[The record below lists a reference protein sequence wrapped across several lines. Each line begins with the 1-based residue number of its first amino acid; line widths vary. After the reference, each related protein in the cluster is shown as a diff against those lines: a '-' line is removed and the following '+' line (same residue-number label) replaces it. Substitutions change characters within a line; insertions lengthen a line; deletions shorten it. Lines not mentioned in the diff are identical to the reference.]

1 MIITNGTKLRAN
13 YTGIV
18 SGSLSFSG
26 GTSYLNLNPGII
38 IGGGSYTV
46 DGYINLPN
54 FNNSYGVFGVAVG
67 DGGSASAMSLYVAN
81 STSIGTNADGGGL
94 TMGYTL
100 PFTLNPNTCY
110 YFALTRDATNRET
123 VFIGTGTTAYQAT
136 GATGGSSIV
145 GGVQVNTQNYN
156 NNSAKHIGNYW
167 GNNSYWPGYIS
178 NLRITVGYSLYNPL
192 SSTIPIPQGLLTVTT
207 GTVYLMS
214 TTATT
219 VDLSGNQTVTVNGS
233 ITTSTQQPFVTN
245 LGKPFI
251 IRN

>member
-1 MIITNGTKLRAN
+1 MILTNGTKLTAN
-13 YTGIV
+13 YVGVV

-26 GTSYLNLNPGII
+26 STSYLNLNPGII
-38 IGGGSYTV
+38 IGSGPYTI
-46 DGYINLPN
+46 DGYFNLPN

-67 DGGSASAMSLYVAN
+67 DGGSASAMSLYVGN
-81 STSIGTNADGGGL
+81 STNISTNADGGGL

-100 PFTLNPNTCY
+100 PFALNPNIWY
-110 YFALTRDATNRET
+110 YFALTRDSTNRET
-123 VFIGTGTTAYQAT
+123 VFIGTGATAYQAT

-192 SSTIPIPQGLLTVTT
+192 SSTIPVPQGLLKVTT